1 MIHVP
6 GSFNSPPTS
15 LAKYLTNIELSF
27 PLIWYMVCMILHNNN
42 YCHTKSKFIVLQLF
56 IENIS
61 KFLTSLPP
69 RRLSSKYILP
79 VSRQMYFFLT
89 DILQKAVD
97 IHRVIFLHNYS
108 CTGSPDI
115 VCVNDMDKMG
125 WVVKSPSH
133 MLQLLARWLH
143 KTHRNCTII
152 THSSTKTWPFC
163 FVMNCK
169 QARLLRNL
177 NIQAQWPCLH
187 DSTALALGGMVPLL
201 LV

>member
-1 MIHVP
+1 
-6 GSFNSPPTS
+6 
-15 LAKYLTNIELSF
+15 
-27 PLIWYMVCMILHNNN
+27 MVCMILHNNN
-42 YCHTKSKFIVLQLF
+42 YRHTKSKFIVLQLF

-79 VSRQMYFFLT
+79 LSADVFFLA

-125 WVVKSPSH
+125 
-133 MLQLLARWLH
+133 
-143 KTHRNCTII
+143 
-152 THSSTKTWPFC
+152 
-163 FVMNCK
+163 
-169 QARLLRNL
+169 
-177 NIQAQWPCLH
+177 
-187 DSTALALGGMVPLL
+187 
-201 LV
+201 